1 MTMLLVEK
9 KAPLLLQTLIAGL
22 LAASLLAI
30 AFTVYQSGAFG
41 RLAAWLA
48 LTAVIISALLLLLPV
63 APPSPK
69 DAPSPET
76 HVSQLQ
82 EQALQAELQALKA
95 QIQPHFLFNALNRV
109 NASLPAE
116 QEAAREMIAR
126 LADTFRYALDA
137 TRTDLVP
144 LGNELSFLRDYLQ
157 IEQDRFASRLQVHID
172 APLSLHRYRIPPML
186 LQPLVENA
194 VKHGIGPCIDG
205 GSVTISCTLQD
216 NKLRLTVSDTGAG
229 YDGPLH
235 QIMQSSGVG
244 LRNTALRLEK
254 LYNEPLLIAR
264 NAPGG
269 LQFMFDIPIQP

>member
-1 MTMLLVEK
+1 MLLVEK
-9 KAPLLLQTLIAGL
+9 KAPFLLQTLIAGL
-22 LAASLLAI
+22 LAASLLAF
-30 AFTVYQSGAFG
+30 AFTVYQSGIAG
-41 RLAAWLA
+41 KIAPLLA
-48 LTAVIISALLLLLPV
+48 LAAVIISALLLLLPV
-63 APPSPK
+63 APAAPP
-69 DAPSPET
+69 DAQTPEK
-76 HVSQLQ
+76 HISQLR

-109 NASLPAE
+109 NASLPAD

-157 IEQDRFASRLQVHID
+157 IEQDRFAARLQVHIE
-172 APLSLHRYRIPPML
+172 APLSLHHYRIPPML

-194 VKHGIGPCIDG
+194 VKHGIGPCIEG
-205 GSVTISCTLQD
+205 GSVTIACSLRD
-216 NKLRLTVSDTGAG
+216 GKLRLTVSDTGAG
-229 YDGPLH
+229 FDGPLH
-235 QIMQSSGVG
+235 QILQSSGVG

-264 NAPGG
+264 NATGG